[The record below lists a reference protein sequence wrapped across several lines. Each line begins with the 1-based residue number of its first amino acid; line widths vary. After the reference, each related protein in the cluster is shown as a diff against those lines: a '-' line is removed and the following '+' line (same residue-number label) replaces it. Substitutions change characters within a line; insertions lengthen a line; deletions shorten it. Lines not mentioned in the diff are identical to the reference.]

1 MQIGYPV
8 PNFSPAHSDRC
19 FCLSG
24 EIFGQCCGSKAADRK
39 LPGGVQVFSGFV
51 DPLTCRKWV
60 ARLERQPRERAIV
73 TDVNRSPNRAPVGH
87 ADPGRVCD
95 DVTPGVLR
103 KQINDQVMQGFIRA
117 ARITGRTLEWFET
130 PRILRYA
137 PGGFYH
143 RHSDSCQVVRSNNAW
158 YKVRDRDLSLLLYLN
173 EDFTGGGLTFI
184 HFDFHYRPRT
194 GDLLVFPSDN
204 RYEHRAEKVL
214 SGLRYAVASWAAFSG
229 SPRVFAGP
237 PAGAIH
243 FQQ

>member
-8 PNFSPAHSDRC
+8 PNFPPAHSDPC

-51 DPLTCRKWV
+51 DADTCRKWV

-130 PRILRYA
+130 PRGKSPVRTALCRCQQ
-137 PGGFYH
+137 GG
-143 RHSDSCQVVRSNNAW
+143 
-158 YKVRDRDLSLLLYLN
+158 
-173 EDFTGGGLTFI
+173 I
-184 HFDFHYRPRT
+184 YRQSQ
-194 GDLLVFPSDN
+194 GFCG
-204 RYEHRAEKVL
+204 A
-214 SGLRYAVASWAAFSG
+214 
-229 SPRVFAGP
+229 SPRGHSL
-237 PAGAIH
+237 PAIIGVMS
-243 FQQ
+243 F